1 MSIEELKVA
10 YYNEALALAQRALV
24 SGLIVC
30 AVAYSMVISKEGK
43 TNYTI
48 PFFNIELSSERTFTI
63 ALLVLFFIFGLIC
76 SYGIQKANRIRQSV
90 ADKQI
95 ALFLLESPNILYSNL
110 YIRATLY
117 GTVFSAGAGLIKSLT
132 GLDTWAVY
140 LSGSILAGPYFFA
153 LYSSNPNNRKMNNE
167 DHS

>member
-1 MSIEELKVA
+1 M
-10 YYNEALALAQRALV
+10 
-24 SGLIVC
+24 
-30 AVAYSMVISKEGK
+30 
-43 TNYTI
+43 
-48 PFFNIELSSERTFTI
+48 
-63 ALLVLFFIFGLIC
+63 IC

-167 DHS
+167 DHP